1 MSPHRATTLSNP
13 QLIFSGY
20 KLVWRLLRMDIT
32 DNFSAEKRY
41 SSVEKIS
48 LCSRV
53 VKCCRKIVSARDYK
67 SNLVHVLFLLLGMFT
82 LTACQA
88 ESKMLSAPVT
98 GYNHTSSVINNFSV
112 NGAGGANIGAH
123 QGGGTEV
130 CCGMVP
136 RHWSAGLKAIV
147 EWEVDPAPRG
157 AIKRDQYGQLDTKDY
172 ERHAA
177 NYTHHKVVVDIPR
190 YDVPGSLKVHFLP
203 CNEVRVSA
211 TGITPGYPGYPYNY
225 PMNMPEPKT
234 CPSR

>member
-1 MSPHRATTLSNP
+1 MFDSLMNDSTSSN
-13 QLIFSGY
+13 FSSGAS
-20 KLVWRLLRMDIT
+20 LFEGRSSCVWRWHL
-32 DNFSAEKRY
+32 
-41 SSVEKIS
+41 SSKVNS
-48 LCSRV
+48 FLSYLHLYYTRALYLVFGVLV
-53 VKCCRKIVSARDYK
+53 VS
-67 SNLVHVLFLLLGMFT
+67 G
-82 LTACQA
+82 CQS

-98 GYNHTSSVINNFSV
+98 GYNHTFSVINNFSV

-130 CCGMVP
+130 CCGMIP

-147 EWEVDPAPRG
+147 EWEVDPAPSG
-157 AIKRDQYGQLDTKDY
+157 AIKREQYGQLDTKDY

-225 PMNMPEPKT
+225 PMNMPKI